1 MNRIYNQEIKENDNL
16 FYTDTDLEHDTVYNT
31 EELENNTN
39 KNLNTL
45 ISETKYN
52 YGIINENLIIM
63 IMKDKIHKWKTLLL
77 RILMN

>member
-63 IMKDKIHKWKTLLL
+63 IMKEKIHKWKTLLL